1 LRKKNTQRQSL
12 KNNPKVPY
20 SKQNLKVQY
29 FVTALTIVVFVLKVV
44 TYVLTHSLS
53 VLSDTLES
61 VVNIVATLVGS
72 YSLFIAS
79 KPKDKDHPYG
89 HGKAEFVSAAFQG
102 SLIVGIGC
110 LIIYKAIDS
119 FIHPVT
125 LHNLNNGIWL
135 LVTIAIIN
143 LVTAIALDKMGKK
156 NNSLAIL
163 SSGKLFKIDFFTTAS
178 VAIGIVLLLIT
189 GYEKIDAFI
198 ALFLG
203 IYVIYDGYKIVR
215 QSLAGIMDEADMELL
230 EEVITEI
237 NSSRNPKW
245 IDLHNLRVIKY
256 GTLMHIDCH
265 LTVPWYYNVN
275 DAHSAVDDFTQLIKN
290 KFGDTVE
297 FYIHT
302 DGCMPFSCPICTIE
316 ACEKRKS
323 PFEKRLDWNLENVLL
338 DSKHR
343 LA

>member
-1 LRKKNTQRQSL
+1 
-12 KNNPKVPY
+12 VPY

-29 FVTALTIVVFVLKVV
+29 FVTALTIVVFFLKVV

-89 HGKAEFVSAAFQG
+89 HGKAEFISAAFQG

-119 FIHPVT
+119 FIHPVS
-125 LHNLNNGIWL
+125 LHNLKNGIWL
-135 LVTIAIIN
+135 LVIIAIIN
-143 LVTAIALDKMGKK
+143 LVTALFLNGIGKK
-156 NNSLAIL
+156 SKSLAII

-178 VAIGIVLLLIT
+178 VAIGILLLLIT
-189 GYEKIDAFI
+189 GYQKIDAFI

-230 EEVITEI
+230 EEVIAEI
-237 NSSRNPKW
+237 NKDRNKHW

-256 GTLMHIDCH
+256 GALMHIDCH
-265 LTVPWYYNVN
+265 LTVPWYFNVN
-275 DAHSAVDDFTQLIKN
+275 KAHAVVDEFTRLIKN
-290 KFGDTVE
+290 KFGDSVE
-297 FYIHT
+297 FFVHT

-316 ACEKRKS
+316 NCTERQS
-323 PFEKRLDWNLENVLL
+323 VFEKKLNWNVENVLL
-338 DSKHR
+338 DSKHQ

>member
-1 LRKKNTQRQSL
+1 M
-12 KNNPKVPY
+12 PY

-29 FVTALTIVVFVLKVV
+29 FVTALTIVVFILKVV

-61 VVNIVATLVGS
+61 VVNIVATLVVS
-72 YSLFIAS
+72 YSLFVAS

-119 FIHPVT
+119 FIHPVS

-135 LVTIAIIN
+135 LVIIAIIN
-143 LVTAIALDKMGKK
+143 LVTALFLNRIGKK
-156 NNSLAIL
+156 NKSLAIL

-178 VAIGIVLLLIT
+178 VAIGIILLLIT

>member
-1 LRKKNTQRQSL
+1 
-12 KNNPKVPY
+12 VPY

-29 FVTALTIVVFVLKVV
+29 FVTALTIVVFFLKAV

-72 YSLFIAS
+72 YSLFVAS

-119 FIHPVT
+119 FIHPVS

-135 LVTIAIIN
+135 LVIIAIIN
-143 LVTAIALDKMGKK
+143 LVTALFLNRIGKK
-156 NNSLAIL
+156 NKSLAIL
-163 SSGKLFKIDFFTTAS
+163 SSGKLFQIDFFTTAS
-178 VAIGIVLLLIT
+178 VAIGIILLLIT

>member
-1 LRKKNTQRQSL
+1 M
-12 KNNPKVPY
+12 PY

-29 FVTALTIVVFVLKVV
+29 FVTALTIVVFFLKVV

-89 HGKAEFVSAAFQG
+89 HGKAEFISAAFQG

-119 FIHPVT
+119 FIHPVS
-125 LHNLNNGIWL
+125 LHNLKNGIWL
-135 LVTIAIIN
+135 LVIIAIIN
-143 LVTAIALDKMGKK
+143 LVTALFLNGIGKK
-156 NNSLAIL
+156 SKSLAII

-178 VAIGIVLLLIT
+178 VAIGILLLLIT
-189 GYEKIDAFI
+189 GYQKIDAFI

-203 IYVIYDGYKIVR
+203 IYVIFDGYKIVR

-230 EEVITEI
+230 EEVIAEI
-237 NSSRNPKW
+237 NKDRNKHW

-256 GTLMHIDCH
+256 GALMHIDCH
-265 LTVPWYYNVN
+265 LTVPWFFNVN
-275 DAHSAVDDFTQLIKN
+275 KAHAVVDEFTRLIKN
-290 KFGDTVE
+290 KFGDSVE
-297 FYIHT
+297 FFVHT

-316 ACEKRKS
+316 NCTERQS
-323 PFEKRLDWNLENVLL
+323 VFEKKLNWNVENVLL
-338 DSKHR
+338 DSKHQ

>member
-1 LRKKNTQRQSL
+1 M
-12 KNNPKVPY
+12 PY

-29 FVTALTIVVFVLKVV
+29 FVTALTIVVFLLKVV

-110 LIIYKAIDS
+110 LIMYKAIDS
-119 FIHPVT
+119 FIHPVS

-135 LVTIAIIN
+135 LVVIAVIN
-143 LVTAIALDKMGKK
+143 LVTALFLNGIGKK
-156 NNSLAIL
+156 NKSLAIL
-163 SSGKLFKIDFFTTAS
+163 SSGKLFQIDFFTTAS
-178 VAIGIVLLLIT
+178 VAIGILLLIVT
-189 GYEKIDAFI
+189 GYEKIDAII
-198 ALFLG
+198 ALLLG
-203 IYVIYDGYKIVR
+203 TYVIYDGYKIVR

-230 EEVITEI
+230 EEVIAEI
-237 NSSRNPKW
+237 NLSRNEKW

-256 GTLMHIDCH
+256 GALLHIDCH

-275 DAHSAVDDFTQLIKN
+275 QAHEAVDDFTRLIKN

-302 DGCMPFSCPICTIE
+302 DGCMPFSCPICTIDN
-316 ACEKRKS
+316 CDKRKS
-323 PFEKRLDWNLENVLL
+323 PFEKKLKWNLENVLS
-338 DSKHR
+338 DRKHQ

>member
-1 LRKKNTQRQSL
+1 MHT
-12 KNNPKVPY
+12 

-29 FVTALTIVVFVLKVV
+29 FVTALTVVVFILKVA

-72 YSLFIAS
+72 YSLYVAS

-102 SLIVGIGC
+102 SLIIGVGC

-125 LHNLNNGIWL
+125 LHNLGSSIWL
-135 LVTIAIIN
+135 LALIALIN
-143 LVTAIALDKMGKK
+143 LVTAIFLNRLGKK
-156 NNSLAIL
+156 NKSLAIL
-163 SSGKLFKIDFFTTAS
+163 STGKLFQIDFFTTAT
-178 VAIGIVLLLIT
+178 VAIGILLLLVT
-189 GYEKIDAFI
+189 GYEKIDALL
-198 ALFLG
+198 ALILG
-203 IYVIYDGYKIVR
+203 IYVIYDGYKILR
-215 QSLAGIMDEADMELL
+215 QSLAGIMDEADMVLL

-237 NSSRNPKW
+237 NLSRNAKW

-256 GTLMHIDCH
+256 GALMHVDCH

-275 DAHSAVDDFTQLIKN
+275 EAHEAVDDFTQLIKN
-290 KFGDTVE
+290 KFGMSVE

-316 ACEKRKS
+316 NCEKRTA

-338 DSKHR
+338 DSKHQI
-343 LA
+343 L